1 MLLSKHITSPPCL
14 TYIYFIPMEFTETIN
29 NQAVAKK
36 SSRHATMQKA
46 LLICGILSS
55 ILYAVIT
62 LAVPLQ
68 WEDYDSA
75 SQTVSELS
83 AVGAPTRMLWIGVS
97 SPYTV
102 LVIAF
107 SWGVWKS
114 AGDNRRLRI
123 AGGLMIAY
131 GALGLIWPFAP
142 MHLRETLAAGGSTF
156 SDTVHIALGAVTELL
171 YLFALGFAAAAFGRW
186 FRVYSVVTFVVLLVF
201 GTLTFLDAPHI
212 ATNQPTP
219 FIGVWE
225 RINIGVFLVWMI
237 VLALI
242 LLQKEKQQP
251 PGKRKF

>member
-1 MLLSKHITSPPCL
+1 
-14 TYIYFIPMEFTETIN
+14 MEFTETIK
-29 NQAVAKK
+29 NQAIDKK
-36 SSRHATMQKA
+36 SSPHETMRKA
-46 LLICGILSS
+46 LLLCGILSS
-55 ILYAVIT
+55 LLYAAIT
-62 LAVPLQ
+62 IIVPLQ

-83 AVGAPTRMLWIGVS
+83 AIGAPTRMLWIVLS
-97 SPYTV
+97 SPYTF

-114 AGDNRRLRI
+114 AGGNRRLRA

-131 GALGLIWPFAP
+131 GALGVIWPFAP

-171 YLFALGFAAAAFGRW
+171 YLLALGFAASAFGRP
-186 FRVYSVVTFVVLLVF
+186 FRVYSVATFVVLLVF

-237 VLALI
+237 VLAMK
-242 LLQKEKQQP
+242 LLQKEKKQIQP
-251 PGKRKF
+251 KRKV